1 MSPNHFSLRSS
12 LVEAF
17 LLNLLS
23 KGCQDVY
30 ILLQNCM
37 NTEDAVE
44 NLQIQATESSHGG
57 ADIQRLVVVS
67 ETQFLM
73 ISSLLTNFYLQ

>member
-1 MSPNHFSLRSS
+1 
-12 LVEAF
+12 
-17 LLNLLS
+17 
-23 KGCQDVY
+23 
-30 ILLQNCM
+30 M

-67 ETQFLM
+67 EIQFLM